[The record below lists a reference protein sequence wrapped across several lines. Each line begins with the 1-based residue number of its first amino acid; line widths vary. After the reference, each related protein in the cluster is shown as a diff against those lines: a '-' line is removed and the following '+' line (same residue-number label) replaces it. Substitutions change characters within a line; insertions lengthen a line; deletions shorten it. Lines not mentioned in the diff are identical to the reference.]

1 MRDQLYMWT
10 KSEVAKSKL
19 WNQTAFYL
27 QKLIRHDDIRGHTHT
42 RIVFS
47 SILFITQC
55 KRERDDNS
63 DGGVFLIV
71 CDDIYDAYKDTIIIQ
86 IYSIRHQ
93 IPCFVVV
100 RCVFICSTNI
110 VQMCS
115 DVFAIWTL
123 YPVWLAYRITIYR
136 LY

>member
-63 DGGVFLIV
+63 DGGVFWLCVMIFMMLI
-71 CDDIYDAYKDTIIIQ
+71 K
-86 IYSIRHQ
+86 IRSSYRFTASGIKYLVLLSYGVSSYVQ
-93 IPCFVVV
+93 RTLF
-100 RCVFICSTNI
+100 RC

-115 DVFAIWTL
+115 QYEHYIL
-123 YPVWLAYRITIYR
+123 YD
-136 LY
+136 